1 MEIVTNEVEPIQIV
15 NYKRK
20 TEDLVQVKGNVLRR
34 LFLFIKILTTTF
46 VRDILFGR
54 FLKARQELLLK
65 SYVSREIVLESKIG

>member
-20 TEDLVQVKGNVLRR
+20 TEDSVQVKGNVLRG
-34 LFLFIKILTTTF
+34 LFLFVKILTTSF

-65 SYVSREIVLESKIG
+65 SCISREITLDSKIG